1 MTTPNDKTTT
11 LVKKYE
17 IEKKIETEDKKRVVS
32 ILSKIRYNL
41 INYYIDSN
49 TISELQK
56 NINVI

>member
-11 LVKKYE
+11 LVKKHE

-41 INYYIDSN
+41 IDYYIDSN

>member
-11 LVKKYE
+11 LVKKNE

-41 INYYIDSN
+41 IDYYIDSN

>member
-11 LVKKYE
+11 LVKNYKLE
-17 IEKKIETEDKKRVVS
+17 TKIETEDKKRVAS

-41 INYYIDSN
+41 LDYYIDSN
-49 TISELQK
+49 TVSELQK

>member
-41 INYYIDSN
+41 IDYYIDSN